1 MKKIYKQLLAGLLA
15 ILMVFTSIGN
25 NVYADI
31 LLDNGSEKNKE
42 ILSELEGIALL
53 KDVLGEDVSDEDLQ
67 KYYEILQNYG
77 LLDSD
82 GSEIK
87 NWDIWLDGKK
97 VTLDEI
103 KHS

>member
-87 NWDIWLDGKK
+87 N
-97 VTLDEI
+97 
-103 KHS
+103 

>member
-87 NWDIWLDGKK
+87 NWDIWLDGKR
-97 VTLDEI
+97 LL
-103 KHS
+103 

>member
-42 ILSELEGIALL
+42 ILSE
-53 KDVLGEDVSDEDLQ
+53 
-67 KYYEILQNYG
+67 
-77 LLDSD
+77 
-82 GSEIK
+82 
-87 NWDIWLDGKK
+87 
-97 VTLDEI
+97 
-103 KHS
+103 